1 MQNSPVLATD
11 RDSAVVEA
19 LGVAEV
25 IGAAEVIAEEEETS
39 ARGVTTLEAAE
50 KTNAS

>member
-11 RDSAVVEA
+11 RDSVVVEA

-39 ARGVTTLEAAE
+39 ARGVTTPEATK

>member
-1 MQNSPVLATD
+1 
-11 RDSAVVEA
+11 VVEA

-39 ARGVTTLEAAE
+39 ARGVTTPEAAK